1 MDVKNTV
8 RYTKLLDVY
17 GALLTNKQCSILTD
31 YLCYNNTLSEIAQT
45 HNTTRQAVNDIIIRS
60 VAKLDELENKLGF
73 CKKLEEIKLGLKECE
88 KELKHSELK
97 QKMDNILK
105 IMEE

>member
-1 MDVKNTV
+1 MDVENTV

-17 GALLTNKQCSILTD
+17 GALLTNKQRSILTD

-45 HNTTRQAVNDIIIRS
+45 HKTTRQAVNDIIVRS
-60 VAKLDELENKLGF
+60 IAKLDELETKLEF
-73 CKKLEEIKLGLKECE
+73 CKKLEEIKISLKEWQ
-88 KELKHSELK
+88 KELEHSKLK